1 MSDISKQCGKRITDN
16 GNEKQNAALEETR
29 VSQEPAYEIERG
41 EKTAEQKVQEESLIE
56 THFDSKMRCG
66 P

>member
-1 MSDISKQCGKRITDN
+1 
-16 GNEKQNAALEETR
+16 LEETC

>member
-29 VSQEPAYEIERG
+29 VSQEPAYEIER
-41 EKTAEQKVQEESLIE
+41 EEQSKGESLGK
-56 THFDSKMRCG
+56 TRRSSLSKSG
-66 P
+66 